1 MGCLMYYKENADQL
15 GIDEFFLPFGGQL
28 KKDNRS
34 FPSAFRQKPLHRK
47 KSFEERVVGEHF

>member
-1 MGCLMYYKENADQL
+1 MYYKENADQL
-15 GIDEFFLPFGGQL
+15 GIDEFFLPFRGKL

-47 KSFEERVVGEHF
+47 KSFEERVVWEHF